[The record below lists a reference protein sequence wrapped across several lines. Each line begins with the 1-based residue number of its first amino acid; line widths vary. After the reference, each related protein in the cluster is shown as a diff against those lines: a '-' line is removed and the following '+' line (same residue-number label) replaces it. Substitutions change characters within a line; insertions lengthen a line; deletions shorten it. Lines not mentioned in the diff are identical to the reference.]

1 MSESLSKRLP
11 GKLRTRILEIARENG
26 LNPETLLSQIVD
38 SAILEKRSG
47 GSEFDVGS
55 GEDWRQL
62 SPSDLVDPDTAS
74 RRLKLSK
81 SKLAAMR
88 CRGTGPKFV
97 KMGARTV
104 YYRVCDLDD
113 FISRCLVQSTSQ

>member
-11 GKLRTRILEIARENG
+11 AKLRIRILEIARENG

-62 SPSDLVDPDTAS
+62 SSSDLVDPDTAS

-104 YYRVCDLDD
+104 YYRICDLDD
-113 FISRCLVQSTSQ
+113 FISQCLVQSTSQ